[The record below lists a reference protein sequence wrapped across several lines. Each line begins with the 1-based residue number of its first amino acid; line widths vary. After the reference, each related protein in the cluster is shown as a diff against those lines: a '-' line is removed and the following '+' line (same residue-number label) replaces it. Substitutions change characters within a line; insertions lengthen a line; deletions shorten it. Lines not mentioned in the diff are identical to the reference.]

1 MVTLMTQDFLTVI
14 LEQKSYTSLKA
25 PVFRAFTPQKSIAG
39 KPAPTRLM
47 EIPVGAWL
55 ARDPRNARP
64 FNDQA
69 ISRNSRRRIFPTGVI
84 GNDSRS
90 TMCFGTL

>member
-14 LEQKSYTSLKA
+14 LEQKSYITLKA
-25 PVFRAFTPQKSIAG
+25 PVFRAFTPPKSIAG
-39 KPAPTRLM
+39 KPAPTRLV

-55 ARDPRNARP
+55 ARDPRHARP
-64 FNDQA
+64 FTNQA
-69 ISRNSRRRIFPTGVI
+69 MSRNSRRKIFPTGVI

>member
-14 LEQKSYTSLKA
+14 LEQKSYITLKA
-25 PVFRAFTPQKSIAG
+25 PVFRAFPPKSIAG

-55 ARDPRNARP
+55 ARDPRNARS
-64 FNDQA
+64 FTDQA
-69 ISRNSRRRIFPTGVI
+69 ISRNSRRRILPTGVI